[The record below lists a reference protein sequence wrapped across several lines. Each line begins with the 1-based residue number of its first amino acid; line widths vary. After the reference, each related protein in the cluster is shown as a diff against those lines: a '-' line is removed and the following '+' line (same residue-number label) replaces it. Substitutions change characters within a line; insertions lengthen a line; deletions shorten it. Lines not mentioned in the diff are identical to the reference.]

1 MCVCVRTYL
10 YIFLYIERDRDRGRE
25 RERQKECRIEIVV
38 TIVARKN
45 FAPLQGS
52 NTFGLGSAG
61 WGTAALLSLQKLG
74 ALGLQPKT
82 PRL

>member
-1 MCVCVRTYL
+1 MCVCA
-10 YIFLYIERDRDRGRE
+10 YIFIHISIHRERQRQRERE
-25 RERQKECRIEIVV
+25 RERQKECRIDIVV

-74 ALGLQPKT
+74 ALGLKPKT